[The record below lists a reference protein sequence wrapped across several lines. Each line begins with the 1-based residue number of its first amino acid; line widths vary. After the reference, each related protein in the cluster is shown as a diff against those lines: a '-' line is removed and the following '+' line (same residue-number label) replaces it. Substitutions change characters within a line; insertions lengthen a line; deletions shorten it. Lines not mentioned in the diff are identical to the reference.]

1 MSKELLQQAIDFA
14 EYCLEELELSYMASN
29 QAKRLIEKSE
39 EALAKQEQLGEPV
52 AFFDWYDNAHWGNE
66 DFKES
71 CHRSWN
77 AAIKYTTPQPKQE
90 QGEPVA
96 WKLVPIEPT
105 REMLDAMDECSMEG
119 YDERLYAGHAASVY
133 MAAVDVAPTQPQR
146 KEPEQEPDGYVQKV
160 IDALYENS
168 DPVSV
173 EAAELLE
180 RMTQPEQDGQCK
192 RCTDGCPA
200 CDARRLPE
208 QEPVACIEDGDLYFA
223 NEIDWQTLQK
233 QGISVQLLYTTPPQR
248 KPLSDEEIILIVAE
262 CASSHQHTDIH
273 LARAIE
279 ASHGIK
285 E

>member
-146 KEPEQEPDGYVQKV
+146 KEPEQEPWVCECGADSYLACKCAIKSTSQPKESEQE
-160 IDALYENS
+160 DYLSKAYRLAN
-168 DPVSV
+168 
-173 EAAELLE
+173 ELL
-180 RMTQPEQDGQCK
+180 CHLAIA
-192 RCTDGCPA
+192 PA
-200 CDARRLPE
+200 
-208 QEPVACIEDGDLYFA
+208 
-223 NEIDWQTLQK
+223 
-233 QGISVQLLYTTPPQR
+233 PQR
-248 KPLSDEEIILIVAE
+248 TWVELPVVTLPLEI
-262 CASSHQHTDIH
+262 
-273 LARAIE
+273 
-279 ASHGIK
+279 K
-285 E
+285 